1 MATVLILGGLGNQQ
15 DGARHLVPYLLSLP
29 PAERPLFVRIV
40 DRPLVIPAAGT
51 RDKAFTL
58 PAAFASRKGFDWVF
72 DLTGERAY
80 DTPDTVHAERT
91 LRFAAS
97 LGASAVKHAAGSY
110 VRVLGS
116 CYRSRTPSA
125 NEAGEKE
132 NVYEPWGGQSSWRHE
147 AARALATL
155 EGLKLVLIRPGLLY
169 GAATVTGI
177 TPRLAVGQ
185 VYHYEQEKL
194 DLLWTGDLAQD
205 TVHAEDLAAAM
216 VHAARWAQ
224 SLETPRAML
233 DAHREDLPPSK
244 QARAA
249 KDALEITASA
259 APDAEKAVEA
269 VVFSAVDDGKTTQL
283 GVAKITEQNME
294 VTIGFQ
300 GKLVS
305 SFVKLNLGD
314 VADDVNEKHLDSW
327 SDLLEAWSPR
337 DSSNLP
343 ISPFIPVD
351 LLGPDPISFDNSDL
365 KRLTGWAPKYR
376 LTGEVAKETV
386 ERFRKEGHWPPLLKR
401 TA

>member
-1 MATVLILGGLGNQQ
+1 
-15 DGARHLVPYLLSLP
+15 
-29 PAERPLFVRIV
+29 
-40 DRPLVIPAAGT
+40 
-51 RDKAFTL
+51 
-58 PAAFASRKGFDWVF
+58 
-72 DLTGERAY
+72 
-80 DTPDTVHAERT
+80 
-91 LRFAAS
+91 
-97 LGASAVKHAAGSY
+97 
-110 VRVLGS
+110 
-116 CYRSRTPSA
+116 
-125 NEAGEKE
+125 
-132 NVYEPWGGQSSWRHE
+132 
-147 AARALATL
+147 
-155 EGLKLVLIRPGLLY
+155 
-169 GAATVTGI
+169 
-177 TPRLAVGQ
+177 
-185 VYHYEQEKL
+185 
-194 DLLWTGDLAQD
+194 
-205 TVHAEDLAAAM
+205 M

-300 GKLVS
+300 GKLVRSVAIISTQRRDPPQLMQPAVRTACS
-305 SFVKLNLGD
+305 SFAKLNLGD

-386 ERFRKEGHWPPLLKR
+386 DRFRKEGHWPPLLKR
-401 TA
+401 YVS